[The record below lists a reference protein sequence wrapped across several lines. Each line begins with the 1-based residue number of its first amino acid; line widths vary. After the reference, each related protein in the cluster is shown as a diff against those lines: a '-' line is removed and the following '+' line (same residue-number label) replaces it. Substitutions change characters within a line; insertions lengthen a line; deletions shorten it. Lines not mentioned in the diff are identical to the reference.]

1 MKVHIVPLFAS
12 TLSGISLLISLALI
26 VSIYNDVHQS
36 WHQFDRDIDAF
47 RAQTDELWSRIMA
60 LGQSKR
66 RLSRAIGRARSGG
79 PSEARSSRPA
89 GRAPGTPSGAQPPGV
104 APALQATSVVHGEGC
119 GCMTGPA
126 NACPPGLPGPSGVP
140 GKPGPEGIPGVDGL
154 NGKEAE
160 DVSPANQDM
169 GTCFYCPAGLQGSTG
184 PVGRAGS
191 KGHPGAK
198 GQPGR
203 AGRDGNPGVAGESG
217 APGPPGEAGPLGP
230 QGEKGRDVEKPIGR
244 PGPRGP
250 RGPIGPEGPAGE
262 KGADAP
268 QGKEGPGGELGTH
281 GPQGVLGARG
291 APGDEGPTGRPGPDA
306 EYCPCPQQASAGI
319 GGSMAGQQHYVGGRR
334 RV

>member
-1 MKVHIVPLFAS
+1 MKVHIVPLVAS

-160 DVSPANQDM
+160 DVSPANQ
-169 GTCFYCPAGLQGSTG
+169 Y
-184 PVGRAGS
+184 
-191 KGHPGAK
+191 GHLLLL
-198 GQPGR
+198 PGR
-203 AGRDGNPGVAGESG
+203 LARQHRPS
-217 APGPPGEAGPLGP
+217 APGQPGEAGPLGP

-268 QGKEGPGGELGTH
+268 QGKEGPGGELGTP
-281 GPQGVLGARG
+281 GPQGVLGTRG
-291 APGDEGPTGRPGPDA
+291 APGDEGPTGRPGPAA

-319 GGSMAGQQHYVGGRR
+319 G
-334 RV
+334 